1 MFPAPLASLDLN
13 RAKRTDDSGWFR
25 IPRECYIS
33 NDGFPYKDIIVR
45 ICKASQT
52 LRRLCVLMSN
62 QHNSRQSTKLKAYNA
77 VHLAWRMTGGLD
89 TLQKTLEAARTIL
102 LPQPKVNPLHP
113 LAGLNLTRI
122 TDLEVL
128 ERAGRVNQHRRDNS
142 QSPAPMD
149 EACHENWRPR
159 DRETDAA
166 LRRVLARQRKSR

>member
-1 MFPAPLASLDLN
+1 MSGRCCVHSSSSFDLEEQSSKQEDFKYLGGVEWNYGSLDKKIN
-13 RAKRTDDSGWFR
+13 A
-25 IPRECYIS
+25 
-33 NDGFPYKDIIVR
+33 R

-128 ERAGRVNQHRRDNS
+128 ERAGLSLIHI
-142 QSPAPMD
+142 
-149 EACHENWRPR
+149 
-159 DRETDAA
+159 
-166 LRRVLARQRKSR
+166 